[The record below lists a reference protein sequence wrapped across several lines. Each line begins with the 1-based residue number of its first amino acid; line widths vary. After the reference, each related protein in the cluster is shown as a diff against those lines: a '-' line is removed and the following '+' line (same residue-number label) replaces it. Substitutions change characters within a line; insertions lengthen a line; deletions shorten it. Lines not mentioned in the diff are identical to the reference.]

1 MLRVFKEVNI
11 ERKLI
16 EPLIEILCEN
26 HVAQMHICGNSICLF
41 ANDRFIGEN
50 APIPFVSVYYF
61 PLDFPR
67 QNTAQKVS
75 QVDENSV
82 TLCQRC
88 LG

>member
-1 MLRVFKEVNI
+1 MIRVFKEVNI

-50 APIPFVSVYYF
+50 TLIPFVSVYYF

-67 QNTAQKVS
+67 QNTAQEIC
-75 QVDENSV
+75 QVDV
-82 TLCQRC
+82 GAVPL
-88 LG
+88 